1 MNEVVQ
7 FFKAPPLIQAPGA
20 LPPGCDTDALLTA
33 AQMAIWLQLS
43 EDTVLRKAKA
53 GVIPCIREGSDV
65 RFHPKSY
72 LASRGAIAG
81 RWQHALQL
89 WEKLT
94 GGLIQ
99 DAGLKRQCWRDFGT
113 EFRHF
118 EEHGPRIPAG
128 A

>member
-1 MNEVVQ
+1 MNTALE
-7 FFKAPPLIQAPGA
+7 QAPGA
-20 LPPGCDTDALLTA
+20 LPPGCDTDAILTA
-33 AQMAIWLQLS
+33 AQMAQWLQLS
-43 EDTVLRKAKA
+43 EDTVLRKARK
-53 GVIPCIREGSDV
+53 GELPCIREGSDV

-81 RWQHALQL
+81 RWDYALRL

-94 GGLIQ
+94 AGVIN
-99 DAGLKRQCWRDFGT
+99 DAGIKRQCWRDFAT

-118 EEHGPRIPAG
+118 EENGPRIPAG